1 MCPIFVGSVDN
12 FGRIMLLLVLG
23 KMFAYIQIP
32 IMKYVFN
39 NTYIFSRHI
48 RNDSWNVCWRNAR
61 RINSSRD
68 GIWQI
73 CKIVL
78 FKSLIKYKITK
89 VFIFCFHFTTKVFE
103 YMYFW
108 SFFCACLYA
117 CTYHLTLILG

>member
-61 RINSSRD
+61 RIDPPGD
-68 GIWQI
+68 GVWRF
-73 CKIVL
+73 CKIIIKQNISIKVL
-78 FKSLIKYKITK
+78 
-89 VFIFCFHFTTKVFE
+89 IFCVE
-103 YMYFW
+103 FW
-108 SFFCACLYA
+108 ELS
-117 CTYHLTLILG
+117 HLTRDLFQAEKKINVVTS